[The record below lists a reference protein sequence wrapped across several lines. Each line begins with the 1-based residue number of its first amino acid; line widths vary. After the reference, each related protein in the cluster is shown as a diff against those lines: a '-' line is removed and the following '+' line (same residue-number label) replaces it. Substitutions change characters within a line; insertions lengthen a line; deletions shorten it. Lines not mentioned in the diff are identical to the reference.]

1 MSSVDLSTGTIQE
14 LFMKQI
20 TDLTKKTAN
29 VNSFDVQFSDRW
41 LR

>member
-1 MSSVDLSTGTIQE
+1 MGSVDLSTGTIQD

-20 TDLTKKTAN
+20 TDLTKKTAAME
-29 VNSFDVQFSDRW
+29 SFDVQFSDRW